1 MNKYN
6 PVYQI
11 TDWYDTE
18 KIELYQYNKLIKL
31 LNHAYD
37 NIPYYKRIF
46 DEYGVRLNAIKC
58 IKDIEFIPILT
69 KKDIINN
76 FSDLIDKRPRIY
88 KKTFK
93 INTSGSTGNPLT
105 IFKDINNKSIANSLY
120 YRYLY
125 NIGYRFRDKQIYLW
139 ARHKSG
145 FTEEIKNKL
154 KRHLYNIIEFNT
166 YCINDIILYDIKKE
180 IMKNNDIHIIG
191 YSSAIAY
198 LAKYC
203 QHYIK
208 SFPVKSVSI
217 TAESIPLSDKNI
229 IKDVFGKNVYE
240 YYGCGEVNSLA
251 FECSYHIGLHHAFEH
266 SILELLDSENKINNI
281 GNVTITDL
289 DNYLMPLIR
298 YQNGDI
304 ARFSNQICPCGR
316 KSKLIDRIEG
326 RVYDFIKGVNGN
338 IAHGGFFD
346 DVLLDSGISEKYRLK
361 DIQIIQTKYDT
372 LSIFYVSNNSISE
385 KDKNIL
391 SSLYQKFLGNM
402 TIDYIHVEK
411 LPIQYVEKK
420 RFVISL
426 SEYLKQKENGNFII
440 IKAQ

>member
-6 PVYQI
+6 SIYQI

-18 KIELYQYNKLIKL
+18 EIELYQYNKLIKL
-31 LNHAYD
+31 LNHAYN
-37 NIPYYKRIF
+37 NIPYYRRIF
-46 DEYGVRLNAIKC
+46 DEYGVHLNNIKC
-58 IKDIEFIPILT
+58 TKDIESIPILT

-76 FSDLIDKRPRIY
+76 FSDLIDKRPKIY

-105 IFKDINNKSIANSLY
+105 IFKDINTKSITNSLY
-120 YRYLY
+120 HRYLY
-125 NIGYRFRDKQIYLW
+125 NIGYRFRDKQIILW

-145 FTEEIKNKL
+145 VTGKIKNIL
-154 KRHLYNIIEFNT
+154 KRYLYNIIEFNT
-166 YCINDIILYDIKKE
+166 YGINDIIIDDIIKE

-203 QHYIK
+203 QHYNR
-208 SFPVKSVSI
+208 SFPVKSVSM

-229 IKDVFGKNVYE
+229 IKNVFGENVYE

-251 FECSYHIGLHHAFEH
+251 FECSSHLGLHHAFEH
-266 SILELLDSENKINNI
+266 SVLELLDSENKINNF

-289 DNYLMPLIR
+289 DNYIMPLIR

-316 KSKLIDRIEG
+316 KSRLIDRIEG

-402 TIDYIHVEK
+402 TIDYIHVDK

-426 SEYLKQKENGNFII
+426 SEYLKQKENGNFMI